1 MDLAALVRDEIQRW
15 QCTYPHELWGRGD
28 GEGNERVGKETL
40 RDARG
45 VQLSFY
51 RTAADVSVST
61 AARVFPLVGVTRGGA

>member
-28 GEGNERVGKETL
+28 GEGDERVGKEML

-45 VQLSFY
+45 VQLSLY